1 MSNTA
6 GVWRTRGFESF
17 RQGTFGNAGQN
28 IYVSRAGVLQRIH
41 LFDCNKDGY
50 VDLLFCNAQAHL
62 ESPPAYVYADVLT
75 RPRRTELLAEGAG
88 TGVVADLDGDGYADL
103 VIGNEKS
110 GEPGHLNAFIYYA
123 AAEGLS
129 ERYRLLLPAH
139 RCTSAT
145 CGDFNG
151 DGRPDLAFIADGKV
165 RLFYQSELAFE
176 AKLFTDLELPAATAS
191 QSGTGQLGAADLD
204 GDGYA
209 DLYVLASD
217 APPRIYWGGADGIN
231 PECYSEV
238 LVGDEADTTI
248 EADLANV
255 SEEERVSAVSPLAQI
270 IDLDGTPHLFVPFAN
285 RTLLVPVGADRTWG
299 TPLSFGCRG
308 SLSVASGDINGN
320 GYTDLVFVGRDRN
333 ADGECSWLYWGGPDG
348 FAEARRTALPTYHAC
363 DVAVGDLDGNGYAD
377 VVICQKQ
384 SAESFSTDSLVYRGG
399 ADGIDPEPVRLATHG
414 ARRVFIARTAAEQHL
429 QVIFINQVARTAT
442 NDVDSD
448 LYYGGP
454 DGFSPDRVTKL
465 WGRGATSGLICDLD
479 DSGWPDVIIA
489 NSAENAIHL
498 DPGSFVFRGG
508 PDGYRHQPDIVI
520 PTRYGWG
527 VATADLNHDGYLDLV
542 LSRFHDATIEIYYG
556 TAHGL
561 DLAHPRQLYVLDGPD
576 DYIPPRRVFLVDL
589 NKNGWLDMVVGRGGT
604 NRAVILWG
612 GPDGFDPDRRQVLPV
627 SNFSGFPVARDL
639 TGNGYPDLIIG
650 GGKPTVGAP
659 HDAFTHIF
667 WNGPAGLRPDRQAQ
681 LPANAASG
689 IAVADFNNDG
699 YPDIFMCSYQAVND
713 RDIDSYIYWGGPAG
727 SFSAKNRARL
737 RTHSSSGCIAADFN
751 EDGYIDIAVANHKS
765 FGDHVGDSFV
775 LWNGPDGID
784 DRHPTRL
791 PTAGPHGMLQV
802 QPGNILDGSAQEYY
816 TSAPY
821 ELPAG
826 TAVTRIGWEAEL
838 GPKTWVGAQLRSAL
852 TTDLLE
858 QADWIGPD
866 NGAGWF
872 ANDQPVPA
880 KHTVAPT
887 ERSWVQYRLAL
898 GAVNSGSTP
907 RLTEVRVY
915 YA

>member
-1 MSNTA
+1 MSNMA
-6 GVWRTRGFESF
+6 GIWHTRGFEAF

-28 IYVSRAGVLQRIH
+28 TYVSRAGVLQRIH

-62 ESPPAYVYADVLT
+62 ESPPAYVYADVLND
-75 RPRRTELLAEGAG
+75 PQRTELLAEGAG

-110 GEPGHLNAFIYYA
+110 GEPGHLNAFIYYGA
-123 AAEGLS
+123 AAGLS

-151 DGRPDLAFIADGKV
+151 DGRPDLAFVADSKV
-165 RLFYQSELAFE
+165 RLYYQSELAFE
-176 AKLFTDLELPAATAS
+176 AKIYTDLDLPAAAPS
-191 QSGTGQLGAADLD
+191 PAGAGQLGAADLD

-209 DLYVLASD
+209 DLYVHAPGG
-217 APPRIYWGGADGIN
+217 PPRIYWGGADGIN
-231 PECYSEV
+231 PERYSEV
-238 LVGDEADTTI
+238 LVGDESDTTI

-255 SEEERVSAVSPLAQI
+255 SEEERVSAAGPLAQI
-270 IDLDGTPHLFVPFAN
+270 IDLGGTPHLFVPFAN
-285 RTLLVPVGADRTWG
+285 RTLLVPVGADRTCG
-299 TPLSFGCRG
+299 APLSFDCRG
-308 SLSVASGDINGN
+308 SLSVASGDLNGN
-320 GYTDLVFVGRDRN
+320 GCTDLVFVGRDRN
-333 ADGECSWLYWGGPDG
+333 AAGECSWVYWGGPDG
-348 FAEARRTALPTYHAC
+348 FAEARRTALPTDHAC
-363 DVAVGDLDGNGYAD
+363 DVAVGDLGGEQSGCAD
-377 VVICQKQ
+377 VVVCQKQ
-384 SAESFSTDSLVYRGG
+384 SAESYSTDSLVYRGG
-399 ADGIDPEPVRLATHG
+399 AEGIDPEPVRLATHG
-414 ARRVFIARTAAEQHL
+414 ARRVFIARTADTAHP

-479 DSGWPDVIIA
+479 DNGWPDVIIA

-498 DPGSFVFRGG
+498 DPGSFIFRGG
-508 PDGYRHQPDIVI
+508 PDGYRHQPDTVI

-527 VATADLNHDGYLDLV
+527 VATADLNRNGYLDLV

-556 TAHGL
+556 TANGL
-561 DLAHPRQLYVLDGPD
+561 DLEHPEQLYVLDGPD
-576 DYIPPRRVFLVDL
+576 DYIPPRRVFLADL
-589 NKNGWLDMVVGRGGT
+589 NQNGWLDMVVGRGGT

-627 SNFSGFPVARDL
+627 STFSGFPIARDL

-659 HDAFTHIF
+659 HDAYTHIF
-667 WNGPAGLRPDRQAQ
+667 WNGPAGLRADRQAQ

-699 YPDIFMCSYQAVND
+699 YPDIFTCSYQAVND
-713 RDIDSYIYWGGPAG
+713 RDIDSYIYWGGPGG

-737 RTHSSSGCIAADFN
+737 RTHSASGCIAADFN

-802 QPGNILDGSAQEYY
+802 QPGNILDGSEREYY
-816 TSAPY
+816 TSAPF

-826 TAVTRIGWEAEL
+826 AAVTRIGWEAEL
-838 GPKTWVGAQLRSAL
+838 GPKTWVGAQLRSAP
-852 TTDLLE
+852 TAEALE
-858 QADWIGPD
+858 QADWVSPD

-872 ANDQPVPA
+872 TNDQQTGDA
-880 KHTVAPT
+880 AAAGQ
-887 ERSWVQYRLAL
+887 WMQYRLAL

-907 RLTEVRVY
+907 RVTEVRVHY
-915 YA
+915 S

>member
-6 GVWRTRGFESF
+6 GVWRTRGFAAF

-50 VDLLFCNAQAHL
+50 LDLLFCNAQAHL

-75 RPRRTELLAEGAG
+75 KPQRTELLAEGAG

-103 VIGNEKS
+103 VIGNERS
-110 GEPGHLNAFIYYA
+110 GEPGHLNAFIYYGA
-123 AAEGLS
+123 AAGLS
-129 ERYRLLLPAH
+129 ERYRMLLPAH
-139 RCTSAT
+139 RCTSAA

-151 DGRPDLAFIADGKV
+151 DGRPDLAFVADGKL
-165 RLFYQSELAFE
+165 RLYYQSELAFE
-176 AKLFTDLELPAATAS
+176 AKIHTDLDLPVA
-191 QSGTGQLGAADLD
+191 TGQLGASDLD

-209 DLYVLASD
+209 DLYVLAPD

-231 PECYSEV
+231 PERFSEV
-238 LVGDEADTTI
+238 LVADESDTTI

-255 SEEERVSAVSPLAQI
+255 SEEERVNAVGPLAQI
-270 IDLDGTPHLFVPFAN
+270 TDLGGTPHLFVPFAN
-285 RTLLVPVGADRTWG
+285 RTLLVPVRADRICG
-299 TPLSFGCRG
+299 TPLSFTCRG

-333 ADGECSWLYWGGPDG
+333 ADGECSWVYWGGPDG
-348 FAEARRTALPTYHAC
+348 FAEARRTALPTDHAC
-363 DVAVGDLDGNGYAD
+363 DVAVGDLDGNGFTD
-377 VVICQKQ
+377 IVICQKQ
-384 SAESFSTDSLVYRGG
+384 NAESYSTDSLVYRGR

-414 ARRVFIARTAAEQHL
+414 ARRVFVARTAASPHP

-498 DPGSFVFRGG
+498 DPGSFIFHGG
-508 PDGYRHQPDIVI
+508 PDGYTHQPDVVI

-527 VATADLNHDGYLDLV
+527 VAAADLNRDGHLDLV

-556 TAHGL
+556 TANGL
-561 DLAHPRQLYVLDGPD
+561 DLKHPEQLYVLDGPD
-576 DYIPPRRVFLVDL
+576 DYIPPRRVFLADL
-589 NKNGWLDMVVGRGGT
+589 NGNGWLDMAVGRGGT

-627 SNFSGFPVARDL
+627 SNFSGFPIARDL
-639 TGNGYPDLIIG
+639 TGNGYPDLLIG

-667 WNGPAGLRPDRQAQ
+667 WNGPDGLRPDRQSQ

-699 YPDIFMCSYQAVND
+699 YADIFTCSYQAVND
-713 RDIDSYIYWGGPAG
+713 RDIDSYIYWGGPGG

-775 LWNGPDGID
+775 LWNGPDGVD

-802 QPGNILDGSAQEYY
+802 QPGNILDGSECEYY
-816 TSAPY
+816 TSAPF
-821 ELPAG
+821 ELPTGA
-826 TAVTRIGWEAEL
+826 AVTRIGWEAEL
-838 GPKTWVGAQLRSAL
+838 GPKTWVGGQLRSAP
-852 TTDLLE
+852 TAESLE
-858 QADWIGPD
+858 QAEWLGPD

-872 ANDQPVPA
+872 TNDQQIAAAAV
-880 KHTVAPT
+880 TGQ
-887 ERSWVQYRLAL
+887 WVQYRLAL

-907 RLTEVRVY
+907 RVTEVRVH

>member
-75 RPRRTELLAEGAG
+75 NPQRTELLAEGAG
-88 TGVVADLDGDGYADL
+88 TAVVADLDGDGLADL
-103 VIGNEKS
+103 VIGNERS
-110 GEPGHLNAFIYYA
+110 GEPGHLNAFIYYGA
-123 AAEGLS
+123 AAGLS
-129 ERYRLLLPAH
+129 ERYRMLLPAH

-151 DGRPDLAFIADGKV
+151 DGRPDLAFIADGKL
-165 RLFYQSELAFE
+165 RLYYQSELAFE
-176 AKLFTDLELPAATAS
+176 AKIHTDLDLPV
-191 QSGTGQLGAADLD
+191 GTGQLGAADLD

-209 DLYVLASD
+209 DLYALTPD
-217 APPRIYWGGADGIN
+217 APPRIYWGGPDGIN
-231 PECYSEV
+231 PERFSDV
-238 LVGDEADTTI
+238 LVADASDTTI

-255 SEEERVSAVSPLAQI
+255 SEEERVSAVGPLAQI
-270 IDLDGTPHLFVPFAN
+270 IDLGGTPHLFVPFAN
-285 RTLLVPVGADRTWG
+285 RALLVPVHPDRTCG
-299 TPLSFGCRG
+299 DPVALGCRG
-308 SLSVASGDINGN
+308 ALSVASGDINGN
-320 GYTDLVFVGRDRN
+320 GHTDLVFVGRDRN
-333 ADGECSWLYWGGPDG
+333 ADGECSWVYWGGPDG
-348 FAEARRTALPTYHAC
+348 FAETRRTALPSDHAC

-377 VVICQKQ
+377 IVICQKQ
-384 SAESFSTDSLVYRGG
+384 NAESYSTDSLVYRGA

-414 ARRVFIARTAAEQHL
+414 ARRVFVARTADSPHP

-498 DPGSFVFRGG
+498 DPGSFIFRGG
-508 PDGYRHQPDIVI
+508 PDGYTHQPDVVI

-527 VATADLNHDGYLDLV
+527 VAAADLNRNGHLDLV

-556 TAHGL
+556 TANGL
-561 DLAHPRQLYVLDGPD
+561 DLEHPEQLYVLDGPD
-576 DYIPPRRVFLVDL
+576 DYIPPRRVFLADL
-589 NKNGWLDMVVGRGGT
+589 NGNGWLDMAIGRGGT

-612 GPDGFDPDRRQVLPV
+612 GPNGFDPDRRQVLPV

-639 TGNGYPDLIIG
+639 TGNGYPDLLIG

-667 WNGPAGLRPDRQAQ
+667 WNGPDGLRPDRQSQ

-699 YPDIFMCSYQAVND
+699 YADIFTCSYQAVND
-713 RDIDSYIYWGGPAG
+713 RDIDSYIYWGGPGG

-802 QPGNILDGSAQEYY
+802 QPGNILDGSEREYY
-816 TSAPY
+816 TSAPF

-826 TAVTRIGWEAEL
+826 AAVTRVGWDAEL
-838 GPKTWVGAQLRSAL
+838 GPKTWVGAQLRSAP
-852 TTDLLE
+852 TAEALE
-858 QADWIGPD
+858 HAEWLGPD
-866 NGAGWF
+866 DGAGWF
-872 ANDQPVPA
+872 TNDQQIA
-880 KHTVAPT
+880 AAG
-887 ERSWVQYRLAL
+887 RWVQYRLAL

-907 RLTEVRVY
+907 RVTEVRVH